1 MEYLIGS
8 ILAVVVAGFA
18 AIAGFGRDRSFYPT
32 VLIIVASYYVLFAVM
47 GASGRTLI
55 IEIAVA
61 CAFLLVAVVGFR
73 RNLWLVAAAVVG
85 HGVFDFVHYLFID
98 NAGMPHWW
106 PGFCGAFD
114 VIFGGALAM
123 QLVRDPRLLRDSRAD
138 QQI

>member
-32 VLIIVASYYVLFAVM
+32 VLIVVASYYVLFAVM

-55 IEIAVA
+55 IELVVA
-61 CAFLLVAVVGFR
+61 CGFLLVAVVGFR
-73 RNLWLVAAAVVG
+73 RNLWLVAVAVVG
-85 HGVFDFVHYLFID
+85 HGLFDFVHHLFID
-98 NAGMPHWW
+98 NPGMPHWW

-114 VIFGGALAM
+114 VIFGGVLAM
-123 QLVRDPRLLRDSRAD
+123 QVMRDSTLLRDRVKDA
-138 QQI
+138 